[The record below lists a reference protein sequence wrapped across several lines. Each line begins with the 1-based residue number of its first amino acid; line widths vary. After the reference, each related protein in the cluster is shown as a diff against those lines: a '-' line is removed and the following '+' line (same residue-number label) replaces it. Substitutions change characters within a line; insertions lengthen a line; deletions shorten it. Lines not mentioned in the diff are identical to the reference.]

1 MKAQGTVKG
10 ILFEGNDGAEY
21 LLGFAGTQPVP
32 TPILSRRQPDG
43 TFSVVEDVTEA
54 SKLATRQLGISDPPL
69 IGPGMGKS
77 LFLWIAFKEAL
88 KTFPPIPTWPTWS
101 P

>member
-1 MKAQGTVKG
+1 VLGV
-10 ILFEGNDGAEY
+10 IP
-21 LLGFAGTQPVP
+21 LLV
-32 TPILSRRQPDG
+32 LSEELQTEFP
-43 TFSVVEDVTEA
+43 FWYSVFLGLVFMIIVYFLPRGVTGLVEDAWEA
-54 SKLATRQLGISDPPL
+54 SRVATKQLGISDPPL

-88 KTFPPIPTWPTWS
+88 KTFPSIPTWPTWS